1 MDSAYEIAIKDFELP
16 FRNILESKKRK
27 DFYAPGTI
35 LRTKVDINDP
45 IAWGMEEENIVFF
58 SHSPAFRTFMPQSKD
73 INRRIIARFKESGPH
88 LLSGYIKGEKL
99 LNRTVQIIRFNYF
112 KGNVIVLGGRVQ
124 HRAQTFGTF
133 KYLFNSIYYSGLK
146 K

>member
-1 MDSAYEIAIKDFELP
+1 
-16 FRNILESKKRK
+16 
-27 DFYAPGTI
+27 
-35 LRTKVDINDP
+35 
-45 IAWGMEEENIVFF
+45 
-58 SHSPAFRTFMPQSKD
+58 MPQSKD
-73 INRRIIARFKESGPH
+73 INRRIIARFKETGSH